1 MKKFVCSKVR
11 FIEDRYVT
19 SIADGV
25 ATLTEGKVWTV
36 INFNNASLTEDFSKS
51 FAGKQITQVLH
62 VDGELDTVIANRL
75 MLPLIFELTLSDGRT
90 MLWGDKQIRCKVKS
104 GTLQIAQGAISFER
118 KTTAFQ
124 F

>member
-1 MKKFVCSKVR
+1 MKKFVCTKVR

-19 SIADGV
+19 SIIDGTVTFADGK
-25 ATLTEGKVWTV
+25 AWTV
-36 INFNNASLTEDFSKS
+36 INFMNATLTEELSKS
-51 FAGKQITQVLH
+51 FAGKQITQTLQ
-62 VDGELDTVIANRL
+62 VDGELGTAIANRF
-75 MLPLIFELTLSDGRT
+75 MLPLIFELALSDGRT
-90 MLWGDKQIRCKVKS
+90 ILWGDKTIRCKVKS

>member
-11 FIEDRYVT
+11 FIEERYVT
-19 SIADGV
+19 SIAAGIAV
-25 ATLTEGKVWTV
+25 LATGKKWEI
-36 INFNNASLTEDFSKS
+36 INFRNASISEELSNSFS
-51 FAGKQITQVLH
+51 GQLIIQILRLE
-62 VDGELDTVIANRL
+62 GELSTEIANRL
-75 MLPLIFELTLSDGRT
+75 MLPLIFKLTLSDGRT
-90 MLWGDKQIRCKVKS
+90 MLWGDKKVRCKLKS